1 MALLP
6 RHDTVS
12 GAALARTVL
21 DPATG
26 ALFLA
31 EISFMILSRRTLL
44 AGLALSGAPQAFAQ
58 SAPEPQRIPIELV
71 EDTLALP
78 SAVRLG
84 HAHGDVIMVEYFDY
98 NCPWCKRSA
107 KDLPALLK
115 AEPDLSYVLVNFA
128 VLGEASVQATRAA
141 LGYLQVAGPERYLA
155 LHLALF
161 GLHGAVNGERA
172 VAEAERLGQD
182 RARLVAAADSPR
194 TTQWMKDAFT
204 LGNSLGLVA
213 TPSFLVAAESYVGG
227 MTLAQKRE
235 AIARARG

>member
-1 MALLP
+1 
-6 RHDTVS
+6 
-12 GAALARTVL
+12 
-21 DPATG
+21 
-26 ALFLA
+26 
-31 EISFMILSRRTLL
+31 MILSRRTLL
-44 AGLALSGAPQAFAQ
+44 AGLALSGSGAPAFAQ
-58 SAPEPQRIPIELV
+58 RAPEPQKIPIELA

-115 AEPDLSYVLVNFA
+115 AEPDLTYVLINFA
-128 VLGEASVQATRAA
+128 VLGLPSVQAHKVA
-141 LGYLQVAGPERYLA
+141 LAYLQLNGPDKYLP

-161 GLHGAVNGERA
+161 GLHGAVDGERA
-172 VAEAERLGQD
+172 LKEAERLDAD
-182 RARLVAAADSPR
+182 RKHLTEVANTDR
-194 TTQWMKDAFT
+194 TAQWMKESYT

-213 TPSFLVAAESYVGG
+213 TPSFLIGPEAYVGG

-235 AIARARG
+235 AIAKARA